1 MGIGIQ
7 ICGLN
12 GSGKSTLGR
21 ALAEKIGFYFI
32 DDENLYFSRSN
43 PNEPYTNP
51 KPRHEVEQLLMNEVK
66 NHPDFVF
73 AAVKGD
79 YEKDIISMYDYVI
92 MIEVPK
98 SVRSQRVRNR
108 SFKKFGSRMLLGG
121 DLYNQ
126 EEAFF
131 QMVESRQGNYVENWL
146 QTVKCPIIRVDGT
159 KPIDE
164 NVEYIIN
171 SISIQISICQ
181 TESKNNNLGCYRI
194 DNKKAKATT
203 ENEYSRPL
211 PEWKSSKS
219 ILIKCVG
226 CMSDKKNIRGAFYV

>member
-79 YEKDIISMYDYVI
+79 YEKDIISMYDYVV
-92 MIEVPK
+92 MLEVPK

-131 QMVESRQGNYVENWL
+131 QMVESRQGSYVENWL

-171 SISIQISICQ
+171 SISI
-181 TESKNNNLGCYRI
+181 
-194 DNKKAKATT
+194 
-203 ENEYSRPL
+203 
-211 PEWKSSKS
+211 
-219 ILIKCVG
+219 
-226 CMSDKKNIRGAFYV
+226 

>member
-98 SVRSQRVRNR
+98 SVRSKRVRNR

-131 QMVESRQGNYVENWL
+131 QMVESRQDNYVENWL
-146 QTVKCPIIRVDGT
+146 QTVKCPIIRIDGT

-171 SISIQISICQ
+171 SISI
-181 TESKNNNLGCYRI
+181 
-194 DNKKAKATT
+194 
-203 ENEYSRPL
+203 
-211 PEWKSSKS
+211 
-219 ILIKCVG
+219 
-226 CMSDKKNIRGAFYV
+226 

>member
-92 MIEVPK
+92 MIDVPK
-98 SVRSQRVRNR
+98 SVRSKRVRNR
-108 SFKKFGSRMLLGG
+108 SYKKFGSRMLLGG

-131 QMVESRQGNYVENWL
+131 QMVESRQSSYVENWL

-171 SISIQISICQ
+171 SISI
-181 TESKNNNLGCYRI
+181 
-194 DNKKAKATT
+194 
-203 ENEYSRPL
+203 
-211 PEWKSSKS
+211 
-219 ILIKCVG
+219 
-226 CMSDKKNIRGAFYV
+226 

>member
-1 MGIGIQ
+1 MGTGIQ

-51 KPRHEVEQLLMNEVK
+51 KPRHEVEQLLMKEVK

-92 MIEVPK
+92 MLEVPK

-131 QMVESRQGNYVENWL
+131 QMVESRQGSYVENWL

-171 SISIQISICQ
+171 SIIV
-181 TESKNNNLGCYRI
+181 L
-194 DNKKAKATT
+194 
-203 ENEYSRPL
+203 
-211 PEWKSSKS
+211 
-219 ILIKCVG
+219 
-226 CMSDKKNIRGAFYV
+226 F

>member
-1 MGIGIQ
+1 MMGIGIQ

-51 KPRHEVEQLLMNEVK
+51 KPRYEVEQLLMNEVK

-98 SVRSQRVRNR
+98 SVRSKRVRNR
-108 SFKKFGSRMLLGG
+108 SYKKFGSRMLLGG

-131 QMVESRQGNYVENWL
+131 QMVESRQSSYVENWL

-171 SISIQISICQ
+171 SISI
-181 TESKNNNLGCYRI
+181 
-194 DNKKAKATT
+194 
-203 ENEYSRPL
+203 
-211 PEWKSSKS
+211 
-219 ILIKCVG
+219 
-226 CMSDKKNIRGAFYV
+226 

>member
-1 MGIGIQ
+1 MGTGIQ

-51 KPRHEVEQLLMNEVK
+51 KPHHDVEQLLMNEVK

-98 SVRSQRVRNR
+98 SVRSKRVRNR
-108 SFKKFGSRMLLGG
+108 SFKKFGNRMLIGG

-131 QMVESRQGNYVENWL
+131 QMVESRQGSYVEN
-146 QTVKCPIIRVDGT
+146 
-159 KPIDE
+159 
-164 NVEYIIN
+164 
-171 SISIQISICQ
+171 
-181 TESKNNNLGCYRI
+181 
-194 DNKKAKATT
+194 
-203 ENEYSRPL
+203 
-211 PEWKSSKS
+211 
-219 ILIKCVG
+219 
-226 CMSDKKNIRGAFYV
+226 

>member
-51 KPRHEVEQLLMNEVK
+51 KPRHEVEQLLMNEIK

-79 YEKDIISMYDYVI
+79 YEKDIISMYDYVV
-92 MIEVPK
+92 MLEVPK

-131 QMVESRQGNYVENWL
+131 QMVESRQGSYVENWL

-171 SISIQISICQ
+171 SISI
-181 TESKNNNLGCYRI
+181 
-194 DNKKAKATT
+194 
-203 ENEYSRPL
+203 
-211 PEWKSSKS
+211 
-219 ILIKCVG
+219 
-226 CMSDKKNIRGAFYV
+226 

>member
-79 YEKDIISMYDYVI
+79 YEKDIVSMYDYVI
-92 MIEVPK
+92 MLEVPQ

-108 SFKKFGSRMLLGG
+108 SFNKFGSRMLPGG

-131 QMVESRQGNYVENWL
+131 QMVESRQGSYVENWL

-159 KPIDE
+159 KPIEE

-171 SISIQISICQ
+171 SISI
-181 TESKNNNLGCYRI
+181 
-194 DNKKAKATT
+194 
-203 ENEYSRPL
+203 
-211 PEWKSSKS
+211 
-219 ILIKCVG
+219 
-226 CMSDKKNIRGAFYV
+226 

>member
-79 YEKDIISMYDYVI
+79 YEKDIVSMYDYVI

-126 EEAFF
+126 EESFF
-131 QMVESRQGNYVENWL
+131 QMVESRQDNYVENWL
-146 QTVKCPIIRVDGT
+146 QTVKCPIIRIDGT
-159 KPIDE
+159 KPIEE

-171 SISIQISICQ
+171 SISI
-181 TESKNNNLGCYRI
+181 
-194 DNKKAKATT
+194 
-203 ENEYSRPL
+203 
-211 PEWKSSKS
+211 
-219 ILIKCVG
+219 
-226 CMSDKKNIRGAFYV
+226 

>member
-1 MGIGIQ
+1 MGTGIQ

-79 YEKDIISMYDYVI
+79 YEKDIVSMYDYVI
-92 MIEVPK
+92 MLEVPQ

-108 SFKKFGSRMLLGG
+108 SFKKFGSRMILGG

-131 QMVESRQGNYVENWL
+131 QMVESRQGSYVENWL

-171 SISIQISICQ
+171 SISI
-181 TESKNNNLGCYRI
+181 
-194 DNKKAKATT
+194 
-203 ENEYSRPL
+203 
-211 PEWKSSKS
+211 
-219 ILIKCVG
+219 
-226 CMSDKKNIRGAFYV
+226 

>member
-51 KPRHEVEQLLMNEVK
+51 KPRHEVEQLLMKEVK

-92 MIEVPK
+92 MIDVPK
-98 SVRSQRVRNR
+98 SVRSKRVRNR
-108 SFKKFGSRMLLGG
+108 SYKKFGSRMLLGG

-131 QMVESRQGNYVENWL
+131 QMVESRQSSYVENWL

-171 SISIQISICQ
+171 SISI
-181 TESKNNNLGCYRI
+181 
-194 DNKKAKATT
+194 
-203 ENEYSRPL
+203 
-211 PEWKSSKS
+211 
-219 ILIKCVG
+219 
-226 CMSDKKNIRGAFYV
+226 

>member
-51 KPRHEVEQLLMNEVK
+51 KPRYEVEQLLMNEVK

-79 YEKDIISMYDYVI
+79 YEKDIVSMYDYVI
-92 MIEVPK
+92 MLEVPQ

-131 QMVESRQGNYVENWL
+131 QMVESRQSSYVENWL

-171 SISIQISICQ
+171 SISI
-181 TESKNNNLGCYRI
+181 
-194 DNKKAKATT
+194 
-203 ENEYSRPL
+203 
-211 PEWKSSKS
+211 
-219 ILIKCVG
+219 
-226 CMSDKKNIRGAFYV
+226 

>member
-98 SVRSQRVRNR
+98 SVRSKRVRNR

-121 DLYNQ
+121 DLNNQ
-126 EEAFF
+126 
-131 QMVESRQGNYVENWL
+131 
-146 QTVKCPIIRVDGT
+146 
-159 KPIDE
+159 
-164 NVEYIIN
+164 
-171 SISIQISICQ
+171 
-181 TESKNNNLGCYRI
+181 
-194 DNKKAKATT
+194 
-203 ENEYSRPL
+203 
-211 PEWKSSKS
+211 
-219 ILIKCVG
+219 
-226 CMSDKKNIRGAFYV
+226 

>member
-92 MIEVPK
+92 MLEVPK

-131 QMVESRQGNYVENWL
+131 QMVESRQGSYVENWL

-171 SISIQISICQ
+171 SISI
-181 TESKNNNLGCYRI
+181 
-194 DNKKAKATT
+194 
-203 ENEYSRPL
+203 
-211 PEWKSSKS
+211 
-219 ILIKCVG
+219 
-226 CMSDKKNIRGAFYV
+226 

>member
-43 PNEPYTNP
+43 QNEPYTNP
-51 KPRHEVEQLLMNEVK
+51 NPRHEVEQLLMNEIK

-92 MIEVPK
+92 MLEVPK

-131 QMVESRQGNYVENWL
+131 QMVESRRDDYVENWL
-146 QTVKCPIIRVDGT
+146 KTLKCPIIRVDGT
-159 KPIDE
+159 KLIEE
-164 NVEYIIN
+164 NVEYIRRAIY
-171 SISIQISICQ
+171 I
-181 TESKNNNLGCYRI
+181 
-194 DNKKAKATT
+194 
-203 ENEYSRPL
+203 
-211 PEWKSSKS
+211 
-219 ILIKCVG
+219 
-226 CMSDKKNIRGAFYV
+226 

>member
-43 PNEPYTNP
+43 QNEPYTNP

-66 NHPDFVF
+66 KHPDFVF

-79 YEKDIISMYDYVI
+79 YEKGIISMYDYVI

-126 EEAFF
+126 EESFF
-131 QMVESRQGNYVENWL
+131 QMVESRQDNYVENWL

-171 SISIQISICQ
+171 SISI
-181 TESKNNNLGCYRI
+181 
-194 DNKKAKATT
+194 
-203 ENEYSRPL
+203 
-211 PEWKSSKS
+211 
-219 ILIKCVG
+219 
-226 CMSDKKNIRGAFYV
+226 

>member
-51 KPRHEVEQLLMNEVK
+51 KPRYEVEQLLMNEVK

-98 SVRSQRVRNR
+98 SVRSKRVRNR
-108 SFKKFGSRMLLGG
+108 SYKKFGSRMLLGG

-131 QMVESRQGNYVENWL
+131 QMVESRQSSYVENWL

-171 SISIQISICQ
+171 SISI
-181 TESKNNNLGCYRI
+181 
-194 DNKKAKATT
+194 
-203 ENEYSRPL
+203 
-211 PEWKSSKS
+211 
-219 ILIKCVG
+219 
-226 CMSDKKNIRGAFYV
+226 

>member
-1 MGIGIQ
+1 MMGIGIQ

-51 KPRHEVEQLLMNEVK
+51 KPRYEVEQLLMNEVK

-98 SVRSQRVRNR
+98 SVRSKRVRNR

-131 QMVESRQGNYVENWL
+131 QMVESRQSSYVENWL

-171 SISIQISICQ
+171 SISI
-181 TESKNNNLGCYRI
+181 
-194 DNKKAKATT
+194 
-203 ENEYSRPL
+203 
-211 PEWKSSKS
+211 
-219 ILIKCVG
+219 
-226 CMSDKKNIRGAFYV
+226 

>member
-1 MGIGIQ
+1 MMGIGIQ

-92 MIEVPK
+92 MIDVPK
-98 SVRSQRVRNR
+98 SVRSKRVRNR
-108 SFKKFGSRMLLGG
+108 SYKKFGSRMLLGG

-131 QMVESRQGNYVENWL
+131 QMVESRQSSYVENWL

-171 SISIQISICQ
+171 SISI
-181 TESKNNNLGCYRI
+181 
-194 DNKKAKATT
+194 
-203 ENEYSRPL
+203 
-211 PEWKSSKS
+211 
-219 ILIKCVG
+219 
-226 CMSDKKNIRGAFYV
+226 

>member
-1 MGIGIQ
+1 MGTGIQ

-79 YEKDIISMYDYVI
+79 YDKDIISMYDYVI

-98 SVRSQRVRNR
+98 SVRSKRVRNR

-131 QMVESRQGNYVENWL
+131 QMVESRQGSYVENWL

-164 NVEYIIN
+164 NVKYIIN
-171 SISIQISICQ
+171 SISI
-181 TESKNNNLGCYRI
+181 
-194 DNKKAKATT
+194 
-203 ENEYSRPL
+203 
-211 PEWKSSKS
+211 
-219 ILIKCVG
+219 
-226 CMSDKKNIRGAFYV
+226 

>member
-79 YEKDIISMYDYVI
+79 YDKDIISMYDYVI

-98 SVRSQRVRNR
+98 SVRSKRVRNR

-131 QMVESRQGNYVENWL
+131 QMVESRQSSYVENWL

-171 SISIQISICQ
+171 SISI
-181 TESKNNNLGCYRI
+181 
-194 DNKKAKATT
+194 
-203 ENEYSRPL
+203 
-211 PEWKSSKS
+211 
-219 ILIKCVG
+219 
-226 CMSDKKNIRGAFYV
+226 

>member
-92 MIEVPK
+92 MLEVSK
-98 SVRSQRVRNR
+98 SVRSQRIRNR

-131 QMVESRQGNYVENWL
+131 QMVESRQGSYVENWL

-171 SISIQISICQ
+171 SISI
-181 TESKNNNLGCYRI
+181 
-194 DNKKAKATT
+194 
-203 ENEYSRPL
+203 
-211 PEWKSSKS
+211 
-219 ILIKCVG
+219 
-226 CMSDKKNIRGAFYV
+226 

>member
-1 MGIGIQ
+1 MMGIGIQ

-79 YEKDIISMYDYVI
+79 YEKDIVSMYNYVI
-92 MIEVPK
+92 MLDVPK

-108 SFKKFGSRMLLGG
+108 SFKKLGSRMLLGG

-126 EEAFF
+126 EESFF
-131 QMVESRQGNYVENWL
+131 QMVESRQDNYVENWL
-146 QTVKCPIIRVDGT
+146 QTVKCPIIRIDGT

-171 SISIQISICQ
+171 SISI
-181 TESKNNNLGCYRI
+181 
-194 DNKKAKATT
+194 
-203 ENEYSRPL
+203 
-211 PEWKSSKS
+211 
-219 ILIKCVG
+219 
-226 CMSDKKNIRGAFYV
+226 

>member
-98 SVRSQRVRNR
+98 SVRSKRVRNR
-108 SFKKFGSRMLLGG
+108 SYKKFGSRMLLGG

-131 QMVESRQGNYVENWL
+131 QMVESRQGSYVENWL

-171 SISIQISICQ
+171 SISI
-181 TESKNNNLGCYRI
+181 
-194 DNKKAKATT
+194 
-203 ENEYSRPL
+203 
-211 PEWKSSKS
+211 
-219 ILIKCVG
+219 
-226 CMSDKKNIRGAFYV
+226 

>member
-51 KPRHEVEQLLMNEVK
+51 KPRYEVEQLLMNEVK

-98 SVRSQRVRNR
+98 SVRSKRVRNR

-131 QMVESRQGNYVENWL
+131 QMVESRQSSYVENWL

-171 SISIQISICQ
+171 SISI
-181 TESKNNNLGCYRI
+181 
-194 DNKKAKATT
+194 
-203 ENEYSRPL
+203 
-211 PEWKSSKS
+211 
-219 ILIKCVG
+219 
-226 CMSDKKNIRGAFYV
+226 

>member
-1 MGIGIQ
+1 MGTGIQ

-79 YEKDIISMYDYVI
+79 YDKDIISMYDYVI

-98 SVRSQRVRNR
+98 SVRSKRVRNR

-131 QMVESRQGNYVENWL
+131 QMVESRQSSYVENWL

-171 SISIQISICQ
+171 SISI
-181 TESKNNNLGCYRI
+181 
-194 DNKKAKATT
+194 
-203 ENEYSRPL
+203 
-211 PEWKSSKS
+211 
-219 ILIKCVG
+219 
-226 CMSDKKNIRGAFYV
+226 

>member
-79 YEKDIISMYDYVI
+79 YEKDIVSMYDYVI
-92 MIEVPK
+92 MLEVPQ

-108 SFKKFGSRMLLGG
+108 SFNKFGSRMLPGG

-131 QMVESRQGNYVENWL
+131 QMVESRQGSYVENWL

-159 KPIDE
+159 KPIEE
-164 NVEYIIN
+164 NVEYIIK
-171 SISIQISICQ
+171 SISI
-181 TESKNNNLGCYRI
+181 
-194 DNKKAKATT
+194 
-203 ENEYSRPL
+203 
-211 PEWKSSKS
+211 
-219 ILIKCVG
+219 
-226 CMSDKKNIRGAFYV
+226 

>member
-98 SVRSQRVRNR
+98 SVRSKRVRNR

-131 QMVESRQGNYVENWL
+131 QMVESRQGSYVENWL

-159 KPIDE
+159 KPIEE
-164 NVEYIIN
+164 NVEYIIK
-171 SISIQISICQ
+171 SISI
-181 TESKNNNLGCYRI
+181 
-194 DNKKAKATT
+194 
-203 ENEYSRPL
+203 
-211 PEWKSSKS
+211 
-219 ILIKCVG
+219 
-226 CMSDKKNIRGAFYV
+226 

>member
-43 PNEPYTNP
+43 QNEPYTNP
-51 KPRHEVEQLLMNEVK
+51 KPRHEVEQLLMNEIK

-92 MIEVPK
+92 MLEVPK

-126 EEAFF
+126 EESFF
-131 QMVESRQGNYVENWL
+131 QMVESRQDNYVENWL
-146 QTVKCPIIRVDGT
+146 QTVKCPIIRIDGT
-159 KPIDE
+159 KPIEE

-171 SISIQISICQ
+171 SISI
-181 TESKNNNLGCYRI
+181 
-194 DNKKAKATT
+194 
-203 ENEYSRPL
+203 
-211 PEWKSSKS
+211 
-219 ILIKCVG
+219 
-226 CMSDKKNIRGAFYV
+226 

>member
-66 NHPDFVF
+66 KHPDFVF

-92 MIEVPK
+92 MLEVPK

-108 SFKKFGSRMLLGG
+108 SFNKFGSRMLLGG

-131 QMVESRQGNYVENWL
+131 QMVESRQGSYVENWL

-171 SISIQISICQ
+171 SISI
-181 TESKNNNLGCYRI
+181 
-194 DNKKAKATT
+194 
-203 ENEYSRPL
+203 
-211 PEWKSSKS
+211 
-219 ILIKCVG
+219 
-226 CMSDKKNIRGAFYV
+226 